1 MYFTDIT
8 NPELHSYSTDIVDT
22 FSISLTRALTSKLF
36 KVETIISNKLYKI
49 YPLFYCDKIQSSNPD
64 DKVLSNRLVICSKN
78 NSTFL
83 KFIREGDDVN
93 RSASNFEYYY
103 KEINDTLSDAEF
115 NGYIQL
121 LRSKNISEAIE
132 IDNLNSEYGD
142 YLFDIDATV
151 LDNGI
156 LVTEDTSLN
165 VTLNNPLF
173 PNSTYTLKLKALNI
187 SDVNLIDRGISHL
200 TYKNVSVDLIKN
212 EPVTIPLTN
221 LDIEDVILF
230 DAEVVVDHNQPV
242 LILPDVI
249 ELTASG
255 NMFVSES
262 VSLSARYTHGS
273 LPVQGETISFYNGS
287 TLLGTGTTDSDGVAT
302 YSYTP
307 SSTGL
312 YEFKTV
318 LDNTVSNVVSK
329 QISLIPT
336 NVSINSRSWAYVD
349 DTVNI
354 TGVLTD
360 YNETP
365 LTGKTVKL
373 LDNGT
378 VLDTTTTNS
387 NGEYS
392 FTLDTSTAGTFNLQ
406 TSFQASGYYAECK
419 SSIISTRVLKMM
431 VNFSFETT
439 RASTTNT
446 FTINGVA
453 TNSDGVPVANES
465 LTYIHRGTTLGTVTT
480 DSDGEFS
487 FDVHISN
494 RKGTERV
501 FVRTLQ
507 DSRKCEYVYESV
519 PVLSKYESHF
529 VDVARTLR
537 NGVYVY
543 SAKLTTLAGNPLVGK
558 NVTAT
563 IGSESQDN
571 MTNSTGDVVWVR
583 STSESFTLV
592 FVEDDEAIGCT
603 GGLT

>member
-8 NPELHSYSTDIVDT
+8 NPELQSYSTDIVDT

-36 KVETIISNKLYKI
+36 KVETIISDKLYKI
-49 YPLFYCDKIQSSNPD
+49 YPLFNCNSIQSSNPD

-93 RSASNFEYYY
+93 RSASNFEHYY
-103 KEINDTLSDAEF
+103 KGINDTLSDAEF

-121 LRSKNISEAIE
+121 LRIHDISEEIE
-132 IDNLNSEYGD
+132 IDNLNSKYGG
-142 YLFDIDATV
+142 YQFDIEATV

-156 LVTEDTSLN
+156 LVTEDTSVN
-165 VTLNNPLF
+165 VTLTNPLF

-187 SDVNLIDRGISHL
+187 SDVNLIDRGVSHL
-200 TYKNVSVDLIKN
+200 TYKNITVDLIKN

-230 DAEVVVDHNQPV
+230 DAEIVVDHNKPV
-242 LILPDVI
+242 ITLPDVI

-255 NMFVSES
+255 DMFVTKQ
-262 VSLSARYTHGS
+262 VTLSARYTVGS
-273 LPVQGETISFYNGS
+273 LPVQSETISFYNGS
-287 TLLGTGTTDSDGVAT
+287 TLLGTASTNSDGVAT

-312 YEFKTV
+312 CEFKAV

-329 QISLIPT
+329 QVSLIPT
-336 NVSINSRSWAYVD
+336 DVSITGRSWAYVD
-349 DTVNI
+349 DTVTV
-354 TGVLTD
+354 TGVLSD
-360 YNETP
+360 YNENP
-365 LTGKTVKL
+365 LSSKTVKL

-392 FTLDTSTAGTFNLQ
+392 FTLDTTAAKTFNLQ
-406 TSFQASGYYAECK
+406 TSFQASGYYDDCK
-419 SSIISTRVLKMM
+419 SEIISVRVLRIP

-446 FTINGVA
+446 FTVNGIA
-453 TNSDGVPVANES
+453 TDDNGTPVANES
-465 LTYIHRGTTLGTVTT
+465 LEYIHRGIVLGTVT
-480 DSDGEFS
+480 SNSNGEFS
-487 FDVHISN
+487 FNVHISN
-494 RKGTERV
+494 RKGVEQI
-501 FVRTLQ
+501 FVGVAWN
-507 DSRKCEYVYESV
+507 SRKYQHSDAVS
-519 PVLSKYESHF
+519 VLSKYESHF
-529 VDVARTLR
+529 VDVARTLLD
-537 NGVYVY
+537 GQYVY
-543 SAKLTTLAGNPLVGK
+543 SARLTTLAGNPLRGK

-563 IGSESQDN
+563 IGTESQDN
-571 MTNSTGDVVWVR
+571 VTNDDGLVVWVR
-583 STSESFTLV
+583 STSKSFALTFL
-592 FVEDDEAIGCT
+592 EDDEVIGCT
-603 GGLT
+603 GGLS